1 VIDPPT
7 FKEHTM
13 ELPAYN
19 LTTLF
24 DQLGLPSEETAID
37 DFIEAHPLEPDTKL
51 IDAEFWSPQ
60 QAQLLKE
67 WLRADGEEAVM
78 VDELNVR
85 LHRGK

>member
-1 VIDPPT
+1 
-7 FKEHTM
+7 M
-13 ELPAYN
+13 EMPAYN

-37 DFIEAHPLEPDTKL
+37 DFIEAHPLEADTKL
-51 IDAEFWSPQ
+51 IDADFWNPQ

>member
-1 VIDPPT
+1 
-7 FKEHTM
+7 M
-13 ELPAYN
+13 ELPTELN

-24 DQLGLPSEETAID
+24 EQLGLPSDEASIS
-37 DFIEAHPLEPDTKL
+37 DFVEAHPLDPDTKL
-51 IDAEFWSPQ
+51 IDADFWSPQ

-67 WLRADGEEAVM
+67 WLRADGEEAPI

>member
-1 VIDPPT
+1 
-7 FKEHTM
+7 M
-13 ELPAYN
+13 ELPAYD
-19 LTTLF
+19 LKTLF
-24 DQLGLPSEETAID
+24 DQLGLPSEGTAID
-37 DFIEAHPLEPDTKL
+37 DFIEEHPLAADVKL
-51 IDAEFWSPQ
+51 IDADFWSPQ

>member
-1 VIDPPT
+1 
-7 FKEHTM
+7 M
-13 ELPAYN
+13 ELPAYG
-19 LTTLF
+19 LKTLF
-24 DQLGLPSEETAID
+24 DQLGLPSEDSAID
-37 DFIEAHPLEPDTKL
+37 DFIEAHPLAAETKL
-51 IDAEFWSPQ
+51 IDADFWTPQ

>member
-1 VIDPPT
+1 
-7 FKEHTM
+7 M
-13 ELPAYN
+13 ELSTELN

-24 DQLGLPSEETAID
+24 KQLGLASDEASIN
-37 DFIEAHPLEPDTKL
+37 DFVEAHPLEPDTKL
-51 IDAEFWSPQ
+51 IDADFWTPQ

-67 WLRADGEEAVM
+67 WLRADGEEAVI

>member
-1 VIDPPT
+1 
-7 FKEHTM
+7 M
-13 ELPAYN
+13 ELPAYD
-19 LTTLF
+19 LKTLF
-24 DQLGLPSEETAID
+24 DQLGLDSEGTAID
-37 DFIEAHPLEPDTKL
+37 DFIETHPLAADVKL
-51 IDAEFWSPQ
+51 IDADFWTPQ

>member
-1 VIDPPT
+1 M
-7 FKEHTM
+7 M
-13 ELPAYN
+13 ELPTELN

-24 DQLGLPSEETAID
+24 EQLGLPSDEASIN
-37 DFIEAHPLEPDTKL
+37 DFVEAHPLDSDTKL
-51 IDAEFWSPQ
+51 IEADFWSPQ

-67 WLRADGEEAVM
+67 WLRADGEEAVI

>member
-1 VIDPPT
+1 
-7 FKEHTM
+7 M

-24 DQLGLPSEETAID
+24 DQLGLPSEETAMD
-37 DFIEAHPLEPDTKL
+37 DFIEAHPLEADTKL

>member
-1 VIDPPT
+1 M
-7 FKEHTM
+7 M
-13 ELPAYN
+13 ELPTELN

-24 DQLGLPSEETAID
+24 EQLGLPSDEASIN
-37 DFIEAHPLEPDTKL
+37 DFVEAHPLDSDTKL
-51 IDAEFWSPQ
+51 IDAGFWTPQ

-67 WLRADGEEAVM
+67 WLRADGEEAVI

>member
-1 VIDPPT
+1 
-7 FKEHTM
+7 M
-13 ELPAYN
+13 ELPTELN

-24 DQLGLPSEETAID
+24 EQLGLPSDEASIN
-37 DFIEAHPLEPDTKL
+37 DFVEAHPLDPDIKL
-51 IDAEFWSPQ
+51 IDADFWTPQ

-67 WLRADGEEAVM
+67 WLRADGEEAVI

>member
-1 VIDPPT
+1 
-7 FKEHTM
+7 M
-13 ELPAYN
+13 ELPAYD
-19 LTTLF
+19 LKTLF
-24 DQLGLPSEETAID
+24 DQLGLPSEGTAID
-37 DFIEAHPLEPDTKL
+37 DFIEAHPLPADVKL
-51 IDAEFWSPQ
+51 IDAEFWSPP

>member
-1 VIDPPT
+1 
-7 FKEHTM
+7 M
-13 ELPAYN
+13 ELPTELN

-24 DQLGLPSEETAID
+24 EQLGLPADEASINN
-37 DFIEAHPLEPDTKL
+37 FVEAHPLKSDIKL
-51 IDAEFWSPQ
+51 IDADFWTPQ

-67 WLRADGEEAVM
+67 WLREDGEEAVI

>member
-1 VIDPPT
+1 
-7 FKEHTM
+7 M
-13 ELPAYN
+13 ELPTELN

-24 DQLGLPSEETAID
+24 EQLGLPSDEASIN
-37 DFIEAHPLEPDTKL
+37 DFVEAHPLDSATKL
-51 IDAEFWSPQ
+51 IDADFWSPQ

-67 WLRADGEEAVM
+67 WLREDGEEAVI